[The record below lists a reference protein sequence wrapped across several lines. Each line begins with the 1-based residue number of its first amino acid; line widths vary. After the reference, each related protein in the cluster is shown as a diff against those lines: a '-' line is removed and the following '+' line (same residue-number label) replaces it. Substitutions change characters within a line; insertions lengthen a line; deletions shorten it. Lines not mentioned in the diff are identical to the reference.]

1 MHDGSFFFFLAVLLP
16 ADFSLCA
23 GSGNVNINVI
33 AWRGMDT
40 MVKCSARWWS
50 LAWKLFVWCSWSK
63 RDFHRVMIRITV
75 RMDLKIFLIE
85 ARMLNYFFTWNLD
98 SRPTGL
104 KKTKKK
110 PQHILIKANQI
121 TFKHWWR
128 KITSPTS
135 STPRLSSIN
144 LCPHFSLPVLL
155 SSSLSMLFFFLTSP
169 SLLLLLLFLH
179 SNRDDVKYRRNNASY
194 PTAGKLSNNSNIN
207 LTNSIQLP
215 GPAWY

>member
-1 MHDGSFFFFLAVLLP
+1 MILSLKVVCLVFVVEARLP
-16 ADFSLCA
+16 QSDDQD
-23 GSGNVNINVI
+23 N
-33 AWRGMDT
+33 
-40 MVKCSARWWS
+40 SAHGFEDLFDRS
-50 LAWKLFVWCSWSK
+50 SYVKLFLY
-63 RDFHRVMIRITV
+63 
-75 RMDLKIFLIE
+75 LKPRLQT
-85 ARMLNYFFTWNLD
+85 NWV
-98 SRPTGL
+98 
-104 KKTKKK
+104 KKK
-110 PQHILIKANQI
+110 KKKSQHILIKANQI

-155 SSSLSMLFFFLTSP
+155 SSSLSMLCFFLTSP